1 MSDNNQSKNYN
12 LLNHNSTPLIMK
24 YALRKLHN
32 NRRSQLNI
40 THKNENT
47 FMNDCH
53 TNDILIRN
61 AFMLKKPMVLLQRLS
76 DIIKSSSPLS
86 SSMINICVN
95 DQFRNSN
102 INVHPKVFNT
112 IFNHSQ
118 KSLKLSGEGKITYR
132 KKSKEIL
139 FQEKSPHDKIVTM
152 HEFGNANAVSFTPFL
167 SSTPKDKE
175 TPNDA
180 KKKHDT
186 RRTSYN
192 ESNKSK
198 KNISLTVEENQQE
211 VKKKDATYE
220 LIEPE
225 TPNLRRRLHEE
236 RNAKKEN
243 FDQRV
248 TIKNSK
254 VHFSNRLSD
263 RNYEYNSA
271 LRTSNNEKKQMN
283 NFATNTPKNSSKK
296 NILRSPIHR
305 SNSIKDSIPSTTK
318 KVPNFAK
325 IHKKMFAKSESI
337 VDVKKRIIDRHTK
350 MTALKKKHNSEKER
364 LNSQG
369 KNQLSKK
376 SNENS
381 SNQLGLKIRKNEAT
395 EYILRNK
402 NNTSHSAKSKEQNR
416 AILKGVRTNRRF
428 ELQMKFR
435 NMNH

>member
-350 MTALKKKHNSEKER
+350 MSNISIFPH
-364 LNSQG
+364 
-369 KNQLSKK
+369 SKK
-376 SNENS
+376 STI
-381 SNQLGLKIRKNEAT
+381 QRRKD
-395 EYILRNK
+395 
-402 NNTSHSAKSKEQNR
+402 
-416 AILKGVRTNRRF
+416 
-428 ELQMKFR
+428 
-435 NMNH
+435 